1 MKRKGEYTI
10 RTITAGEVVEMIKF
24 KTRKN
29 KPNERLSD
37 RERARR
43 QRTTHDNGI
52 IPHAARIVNNNFVNG
67 DYFITLTLSSAEYK
81 KLCRR
86 AARLR
91 KKPEHAAY
99 EEKRLL
105 TVAAAIVLDNWIRR
119 VQDKCKKLGTIFKYF
134 AIIADG
140 HESDDEGSTRIHYHV
155 IVSGAAMEICKEKW
169 TAGFPDAEPLDIG
182 QKDRTPLV
190 EYMIKQVKYY
200 THAKAYRPSRNLDPP
215 IIENNHAYTDAPPR
229 PTRGAVVMYRS
240 EWRPGFPQYI
250 RFIPKPHQRN

>member
-52 IPHAARIVNNNFVNG
+52 IPHAARIVNNNFKNG
-67 DYFITLTLSSAEYK
+67 DYFITLTYRPEEYK
-81 KLCRR
+81 KLYRR
-86 AARLR
+86 AAQLR
-91 KKPEHAAY
+91 KKSEYVAY
-99 EEKRLL
+99 DEQRLL

-119 VQDKCKKLGTIFKYF
+119 VQYKCEKLGIEFKN
-134 AIIADG
+134 ISVNADG
-140 HESDDEGSTRIHYHV
+140 HESDDGASGRIHHHV

-169 TAGFPDAEPLDIG
+169 TAGFPHATPLDTG
-182 QKDRTPLV
+182 QIDRTPLV
-190 EYMIKQVKYY
+190 EYMINQVKYY

-215 IIENNHAYTDAPPR
+215 KVDNNHAYTDAPPR

-250 RFIPKPHQRN
+250 RFIPKPRE